1 MAKKPQPGVTSKRKA
16 SGCGRGARLIE
27 CGWADLLVPE
37 EVAYAI
43 WERDWM
49 RMVQAAFLK
58 HNGAIQGRC
67 EASSLAIASYGA
79 GVYAALT

>member
-1 MAKKPQPGVTSKRKA
+1 MQANGH
-16 SGCGRGARLIE
+16 GRGARLIE

-37 EVAYAI
+37 EVPYAI

-49 RMVQAAFLK
+49 RKVQAAFLK

>member
-1 MAKKPQPGVTSKRKA
+1 MQANGH
-16 SGCGRGARLIE
+16 GRGARLIE

-49 RMVQAAFLK
+49 RKVQAAFLK
-58 HNGAIQGRC
+58 HNAALLGRC
-67 EASSLAIASYGA
+67 EASSLASA
-79 GVYAALT
+79 